1 VTTTDLDRRPAL
13 SLDPDPLGVIGGGML
28 LGYARVS
35 TREQNLHRQLD
46 ALTAAGCSRIWQEKL
61 SGMNADRPE
70 LQDCLAFARPNDV
83 VTVTELWRLGRN
95 FQDLI
100 SIVSGLRQREIGFKS
115 LHEALDTT
123 TPGGRM
129 IFHVFAALGEFI
141 REMIVQG
148 TREGV
153 DAAKARGTRLGR
165 PPAMT
170 PEQIQHAKDLLGIP
184 DNTVSSIARLLGVSR
199 ATIYKYVPELRSP
212 AVPGASAQLE
222 LSADAA
228 ASSTTDE
235 PLPMPA
241 PSRVESCPTC
251 GHRPAS
257 KHELALHREGLET
270 IWLVPSPDN
279 PAAAVVERWH
289 CERCQPHQA
298 RIIMCGRRSRRRR
311 PGAGPG
317 CRRSVARRSWLDSR
331 WRPVDLW
338 RPLLGVGWDHPEFTA
353 AVVEKRSPEPAAPR
367 WARAAVRTRDA
378 PSAKPAIS
386 A

>member
-1 VTTTDLDRRPAL
+1 VTSTELDRRPAL

-61 SGMNADRPE
+61 SGKNADRPE

-100 SIVSGLRQREIGFKS
+100 QIVSGLRQREIGFKS

-148 TREGV
+148 TREGL

-170 PEQIQHAKDLLGIP
+170 PEQIQHAKELLGNP
-184 DNTVSSIARLLGVSR
+184 ANTVSSIARLLGVSR

-212 AVPGASAQLE
+212 AVAGASAPRE
-222 LSADAA
+222 LAAGADNRDKA
-228 ASSTTDE
+228 DQ
-235 PLPMPA
+235 PLPMPEPPRA
-241 PSRVESCPTC
+241 TACPTC
-251 GHRPAS
+251 EYRPSS
-257 KHELALHREGLET
+257 KHELKLHREGLET
-270 IWLVPSPDN
+270 VWLLPD
-279 PAAAVVERWH
+279 PDQLATAVVERWH

-298 RIIMCGRRSRRRR
+298 RIIMCGLCSSTVILGNELAVEHV
-311 PGAGPG
+311 PDAAALWLAGHG
-317 CRRSVARRSWLDSR
+317 WSTDDQR
-331 WRPVDLW
+331 WVC
-338 RPLLGVGWDHPEFTA
+338 GDHSTA
-353 AVVEKRSPEPAAPR
+353 F
-367 WARAAVRTRDA
+367 
-378 PSAKPAIS
+378 
-386 A
+386 

>member
-1 VTTTDLDRRPAL
+1 MTSTELDRRPAL
-13 SLDPDPLGVIGGGML
+13 SIDPDPLGIIGGGML

-61 SGMNADRPE
+61 SGKNADRPE
-70 LQDCLAFARPNDV
+70 LQDCLKFARPNDV

-95 FQDLI
+95 FHDLI
-100 SIVSGLRQREIGFKS
+100 SIVSGLRQRDIGFKS

-148 TREGV
+148 TREGL

-170 PEQIQHAKDLLGIP
+170 QEQIQHAKDLLGNP

-212 AVPGASAQLE
+212 AVPGGSAPLE
-222 LSADAA
+222 LPAA
-228 ASSTTDE
+228 AGGTADR
-235 PLPMPA
+235 LMPMPKPPPGA
-241 PSRVESCPTC
+241 ACPTC
-251 GHRPAS
+251 GYRPSS
-257 KHELALHREGLET
+257 KHELQLHREGLET
-270 IWLVPSPDN
+270 VWLLPD
-279 PAAAVVERWH
+279 PDQPDMAVVERWH
-289 CERCQPHQA
+289 CEQCQPHQA
-298 RIIMCGRRSRRRR
+298 RIIMCGLCSSTVML
-311 PGAGPG
+311 GEQIAAGEPEQ
-317 CRRSVARRSWLDSR
+317 VPDLAVLWLVGHGWSHDTQR
-331 WRPVDLW
+331 WFC
-338 RPLLGVGWDHPEFTA
+338 GYHP
-353 AVVEKRSPEPAAPR
+353 KAP
-367 WARAAVRTRDA
+367 
-378 PSAKPAIS
+378 K
-386 A
+386 